1 MDDGRWMMDDGRWM
15 MLTLML
21 MMKMMMMVAV
31 MMTMMTMMV
40 DERPEGP
47 RFGLGRSREAALAAV
62 APRALKIHGAGGEEG
77 GCGL

>member
-1 MDDGRWMMDDGRWM
+1 MEDGRRM

-21 MMKMMMMVAV
+21 MMKMMMMVAM
-31 MMTMMTMMV
+31 MMTMMTTMMV
-40 DERPEGP
+40 DERPQGP
-47 RFGLGRSREAALAAV
+47 RFGLRRSREASLAAV